1 LLMRLTGGRLP
12 VQCGPEHPLAATGL
26 AAQPVLADR
35 GEAERAFALAERLG
49 SVNAATP
56 SGHDLAIA
64 AQGFHPP
71 RPGHARPQPRS
82 RPPARYRHGQP
93 PRRPAGHPDPG
104 PGVCFAQ
111 SWRPPRPRSA
121 DELYQWVRRE
131 EQYAILGANVVV
143 ELYSESHARQQP
155 PGLGDHP
162 TSRPQPPAGR
172 PTRQPPR
179 PPPRRP
185 SRPSRPSRP
194 HQPVPPTPG
203 AGDGGRC
210 PLSPPAPTS
219 EQRAVPH
226 SLSTLMSLAHD
237 PRRHQ
242 VMSRLSTIPK
252 GAQSTRNQPIYWSR
266 G

>member
-1 LLMRLTGGRLP
+1 

-26 AAQPVLADR
+26 AAQPVPRRPGR
-35 GEAERAFALAERLG
+35 GRARLRVG
-49 SVNAATP
+49 RTAGQRQRRHPIWARPGYRCARLSPATAWACPPATP
-56 SGHDLAIA
+56 KPSASALS
-64 AQGFHPP
+64 P
-71 RPGHARPQPRS
+71 RPA
-82 RPPARYRHGQP
+82 AA
-93 PRRPAGHPDPG
+93 PAGHPDPG

-185 SRPSRPSRP
+185 SRPSRP

>member
-1 LLMRLTGGRLP
+1 MPARN
-12 VQCGPEHPLAATGL
+12 PEAVAS
-26 AAQPVLADR
+26 A
-35 GEAERAFALAERLG
+35 
-49 SVNAATP
+49 P
-56 SGHDLAIA
+56 S
-64 AQGFHPP
+64 P
-71 RPGHARPQPRS
+71 
-82 RPPARYRHGQP
+82 PPARGQSATQALDP
-93 PRRPAGHPDPG
+93 VFVALNPSALPGRARPEA
-104 PGVCFAQ
+104 
-111 SWRPPRPRSA
+111 
-121 DELYQWVRRE
+121 ELFQWVRRE

-172 PTRQPPR
+172 PTHQPFR
-179 PPPRRP
+179 PPPR
-185 SRPSRPSRP
+185 RPSRPSRP